1 MENLDV
7 AGELERMK
15 DNIRKFATIVKNQIE
30 TIDKLEKRVEELESS
45 KRTANNRKVSGDPEK
60 IALVLN
66 LLHKQGYSIQAAADT
81 GLLSYSKT
89 YGVYSWDEKFRTE
102 WLEKYDLVGVFE
114 NPLESSALAHK
125 HEALFK

>member
-45 KRTANNRKVSGDPEK
+45 KRTANNRKVSGNPEK

-66 LLHKQGYSIQAAADT
+66 LLHKQGYSIQTATDT

-89 YGVYSWDEKFRTE
+89 
-102 WLEKYDLVGVFE
+102 
-114 NPLESSALAHK
+114 
-125 HEALFK
+125 